1 MSEAAR
7 ELCAAVARFLRE
19 RAASCP
25 PACDTQRW
33 RAAAEAWATG
43 DVDPCGSLWKRLH
56 GIPTPAA
63 LREVQTETRTAWVEP
78 AGDGVVLGFDGVLLD
93 IPDPVRL
100 AVGLD
105 VGAIHVDVYSGD
117 GGSAFAAAELVGL
130 LTARA
135 LAGVRVTAHVRGQA
149 ASAHAEL
156 IALVPGKR
164 SMAASARLM
173 LHAPRMPALLGSED
187 ELRQAAEVLAATRS
201 LMAERLAR
209 RTGQP
214 LEVVSGWLKTG
225 DRWFSSAD
233 ALACGLVDELIPDA
247 AE

>member
-1 MSEAAR
+1 MKPGS
-7 ELCAAVARFLRE
+7 
-19 RAASCP
+19 ASTASQRLP
-25 PACDTQRW
+25 PCD
-33 RAAAEAWATG
+33 
-43 DVDPCGSLWKRLH
+43 
-56 GIPTPAA
+56 PA
-63 LREVQTETRTAWVEP
+63 ETRTAWVEP

-209 RTGQP
+209 RARTAARGGERLAGQGTDGFP
-214 LEVVSGWLKTG
+214 RRTLLPAGWWT
-225 DRWFSSAD
+225 S
-233 ALACGLVDELIPDA
+233 
-247 AE
+247 